1 LKNAI
6 TLVLLILASYLLNA
20 QPNHPR
26 RGFVDLRQYDFLQNG
41 PIDLSGEWA
50 FYMRQLILPEK
61 FNKPIDEPGDF
72 VSFPMIWN
80 DINKSRKPG
89 EGYGT
94 FYCKILIK
102 PGSYAI
108 QIPHFYSSYKLWIN
122 GALISSNGEVSA
134 SVKNAKPQWL
144 PKTVNY
150 TATAEMLDIVIQAS
164 NYFHA
169 KGGVREN
176 IVIGTAEDLNLK
188 RTIAVN
194 SNLVLF
200 GGLLVISLMF
210 LIIYAIVRRDATSL
224 FFALLCGSWALR
236 SVFANL
242 YVATSFFPDF
252 PWEMAVKIEYIT
264 LYLTM
269 IWAICF
275 ISALFPE
282 DVNNMFK
289 YLFIGCNG
297 IFVLLTIFFTASM
310 YTQFL
315 PVYLSFS
322 AVLLIYILYVLIHAF
337 VYERQGVW
345 MIVSCIMLG
354 VVVYAYDISAYEGF
368 ATYSPIITNVGYLT
382 MFILLAVCLAA
393 QFGILSRSSR
403 KSDMLTYED
412 LYGTNKK

>member
-1 LKNAI
+1 LKSAI
-6 TLVLLILASYLLNA
+6 SLVFFILVSFLSSA
-20 QPNHPR
+20 QSNHAR
-26 RGFVDLRQYDFLQNG
+26 RGIVDLRQYDFAQNG

-50 FYMRQLILPEK
+50 FYMRQLIPPEK
-61 FNKPIDEPGDF
+61 FNTAIDEPGDF

-102 PGSYAI
+102 PGLYAI
-108 QIPHFYSSYKLWIN
+108 EIPHFYSSYKLWIN
-122 GALISSNGEVSA
+122 GVMISSNGVVSA
-134 SVKNAKPQWL
+134 SAKNATPQWL
-144 PKTVNY
+144 PRTVNY
-150 TATAEMLDIVIQAS
+150 TATAETLDIVIQVS

-176 IVIGTAEDLNLK
+176 ILIGNADDLNLK
-188 RTIAVN
+188 RSIAVN

-200 GGLLVISLMF
+200 GGLSIIALMF
-210 LIIYAIVRRDATSL
+210 LIIYAIVRKDSTSL
-224 FFALLCGSWALR
+224 FFALLCASWALR
-236 SVFANL
+236 SIFSNM

-252 PWEMAVKIEYIT
+252 PWETAVKIEYIT

-275 ISALFPE
+275 ISAIFPD
-282 DVNNMFK
+282 DVNSMFK

-297 IFVLLTIFFTASM
+297 IFVVLTIFFNASL

-322 AVLLIYILYVLIHAF
+322 AVLLIFILYVLIHAF

-354 VVVYAYDISAYEGF
+354 VGVYAYDISAYEGF
-368 ATYSPIITNVGYLT
+368 ATYSPIITNIGYLT
-382 MFILLAVCLAA
+382 MFILLAVCLAV